1 MVIALGIHLFPFRTE
16 KLSPTTSMVLRKSG
30 RVDSRRFLGVRA
42 KVLREGSRFSFESA
56 FSFPTAHSLEIVF
69 LDGEFVLHD
78 VMFDLH
84 VMLVL

>member
-42 KVLREGSRFSFESA
+42 KVLREGSRFGVES
-56 FSFPTAHSLEIVF
+56 AHSLEIVF